1 MNKVTLMEK
10 GLTLNCPRGFYADNK
25 KMIKKSVWIEVDKI
39 NYVRSPSGTV
49 VSLIFG
55 LQGVVQKVQ
64 GTEPDGAPVL

>member
-10 GLTLNCPRGFYADNK
+10 GLTLNCPRGFYADNE

-55 LQGVVQKVQ
+55 LQGVVQE
-64 GTEPDGAPVL
+64 GPRN